1 MKRFLKIFWN
11 ISVSIFALIGFVTTG
26 VFMAMRFELLNVKG
40 SINERNQFFID
51 AYQETASRKN
61 QLFEQGGDSTS
72 RIVRLVT
79 TNGMANLKSAA
90 STTAEELLS
99 NPCLDTNQ
107 TTCNWDQT
115 PEWVVIEG
123 GLLKDIKI
131 LNRVEAET
139 GIKKRLIAAVVLP
152 EQARFF
158 SSNREVFKRWFEPM
172 KLLGSLSQFSLGVS
186 GIKQKTAIQ
195 IEEHANDPLSPF
207 YVGEDMAKLIAYP
220 EGVEQSEELFNRLT
234 NEDNH
239 YYSYLYTALFIKEV
253 IAQWDKAGY
262 DISNRP
268 EVIVT
273 LFNLGFSKSNPNPN
287 PQAGGA
293 TLNIGNTDYTYGTLG
308 GLFYYSDK
316 LTEDFPQ

>member
-1 MKRFLKIFWN
+1 MKRIFKIIWN
-11 ISVSIFALIGFVTTG
+11 IALFGFALIGLVTTG
-26 VFMAMRFELLNVKG
+26 VFVAMRFDLLNVKG
-40 SINERNQFFID
+40 SIDERNQFFID
-51 AYQETASRKN
+51 AYQETTSKKN
-61 QLFEQGGDSTS
+61 QLIEQATDSTS
-72 RIVRLVT
+72 RMVRIIT
-79 TNGMANLKSAA
+79 TSGTTGINNA

-99 NPCLDTNQ
+99 NPCLDSTQ

-115 PEWVVIEG
+115 PEWAVIEG
-123 GLLKDIKI
+123 GLLKDVDI
-131 LNRVEAET
+131 LSRVEAET
-139 GIKKRLIAAVVLP
+139 GISKRLIAAVVLP

-172 KLLGSLSQFSLGVS
+172 KLLGSMSQFSLGVS
-186 GIKQKTAIQ
+186 GIKQETAIK

-207 YVGEDMAKLIAYP
+207 YIGENMAALIAYP

-253 IAQWDKAGY
+253 IAQWDKAGEN
-262 DISNRP
+262 ISKRP

-273 LFNLGFSKSNPNPN
+273 LFNLGFEKSKPNPN
-287 PQAGGA
+287 PLAGGA
-293 TLNIGNTDYTYGTLG
+293 TLNIGNTDYTYGSLG

-316 LTEDFPQ
+316 LSDTFPQ